1 MFKLLLIPLFI
12 VIMFFPIF
20 WIVKK
25 ILTMLKI
32 EFADEELEDRYNE
45 IEQNKKRLS
54 SDLDEE
60 LNQTVKRARRYN
72 KLKDKI

>member
-54 SDLDEE
+54 NDLDEE
-60 LNQTVKRARRYN
+60 LNRTVKRARRYN

>member
-60 LNQTVKRARRYN
+60 LNRTVKRARRYN

>member
-1 MFKLLLIPLFI
+1 
-12 VIMFFPIF
+12 MFFPIF